1 MLTNWALP
9 ASARDIPG
17 VIATYSSFIASLQ
30 AAIRTLMINC
40 VEFRSEADSDVAPYC
55 HSKDVEVRA
64 GVYLPCMGVEDGGR
78 SGGAVDHACMHGSSE
93 GGVGECAMRDDGPRW
108 ERLPRNCHTVC
119 IPPPPVCLTRCLK
132 WSWVSAWRPLRPAS
146 TPP

>member
-55 HSKDVEVRA
+55 HSKDVEVRV
-64 GVYLPCMGVEDGGR
+64 GVYLIAMHGRRVGADGGPCM
-78 SGGAVDHACMHGSSE
+78 HA
-93 GGVGECAMRDDGPRW
+93 W
-108 ERLPRNCHTVC
+108 
-119 IPPPPVCLTRCLK
+119 II
-132 WSWVSAWRPLRPAS
+132 
-146 TPP
+146 